1 MARARIKLAQPA
13 HLKTSFLNTESRF
26 SCLVV
31 SVTAAFSST
40 ASLVS
45 CHWQNASSVF
55 PFAGTLP
62 IPPPRQP
69 AQSDQRADW
78 LLQGKTIAAAPSCAG
93 CAQQLPLVWSSLHL
107 QMRSS
112 PAQLWST
119 SKHPRA
125 TAACVPCV
133 RPRQLRSW
141 TQGLPAQKRGKVG
154 LALRKTGNR
163 RSADWTALVRARGKQ
178 LHHELSAGKH
188 LDRCEHLRSHRDSAN
203 LLCQHVPA
211 GCLRR
216 PEAVMRLELVP
227 LLLRLAQA

>member
-93 CAQQLPLVWSSLHL
+93 CVAGCSAIASRLVFSASPDAIFSCTALEYVKAPSRDRSMCPMCPSSATEILDSRSACTKTGQGWSGLAKNWQQAISRLDGISTRTRETIASRAECREAPG
-107 QMRSS
+107 QMRA
-112 PAQLWST
+112 P
-119 SKHPRA
+119 P
-125 TAACVPCV
+125 
-133 RPRQLRSW
+133 
-141 TQGLPAQKRGKVG
+141 
-154 LALRKTGNR
+154 
-163 RSADWTALVRARGKQ
+163 
-178 LHHELSAGKH
+178 
-188 LDRCEHLRSHRDSAN
+188 
-203 LLCQHVPA
+203 
-211 GCLRR
+211 
-216 PEAVMRLELVP
+216 
-227 LLLRLAQA
+227 